1 MTLPPFTYI
10 DLIGIPKDKVKHLM
24 SVLISRY
31 GLVRF
36 HDCSFDTREDWL
48 SVHRYILVGEDRVFV
63 GSPSKSPFYYS
74 KTVPWQTVLHTTPI
88 L

>member
-10 DLIGIPKDKVKHLM
+10 DLIGIPKSKVKPLM
-24 SVLISRY
+24 SILISRY

-36 HDCSFDTREDWL
+36 PNCSFDTREDWL
-48 SVHRYILVGEDRVFV
+48 SVHRYILVREDGVFV
-63 GSPSKSPFYYS
+63 GSPSKYSPGAV
-74 KTVPWQTVLHTTPI
+74 VPWQTVLRTTPI